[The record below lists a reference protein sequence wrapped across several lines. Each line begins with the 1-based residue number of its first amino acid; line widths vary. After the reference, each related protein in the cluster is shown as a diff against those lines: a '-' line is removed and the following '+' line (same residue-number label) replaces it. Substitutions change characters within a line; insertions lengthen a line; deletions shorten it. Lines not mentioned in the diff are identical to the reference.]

1 MDERNRTPTIGEG
14 YSQHDRFWYDDKML
28 YLAVSNHVLYKLPLF
43 LFPESTYLSSLTCNY
58 KPDPRKDNPL
68 PQLPLIDVDG
78 TVYYVLEDVTS
89 TELDALLSI
98 LTPSYIESRPEV
110 ASYEGLAAVL
120 KLSTRWGLS
129 SVRRFVLRRLDEIMQ
144 PVQRL
149 ALARSCDVDKWVSR
163 ALVTLCE
170 RSEPLS
176 LDDILQMTPEDIAL
190 VTQVREQ
197 ARAPASP
204 VTLESADVVR
214 LIEDLSASIRMRR
227 KKLGAG
233 SSAVKAR
240 DPESLRDDE
249 PGRPKSAAARDH
261 SPISS
266 PPDAPP
272 ETSEN
277 TQPIESSAPSQP
289 TFVFGQPLSTTPGDR
304 PFTPE
309 LPQLPTPLSGT
320 DSGTDE
326 DQSKTVEKAK
336 LEIKSPRLGKPMPV
350 KIKRRLRDTDV
361 MSSQPHTGLGTTAST
376 LLAATD
382 PAK

>member
-1 MDERNRTPTIGEG
+1 MS
-14 YSQHDRFWYDDKML
+14 YDRY
-28 YLAVSNHVLYKLPLF
+28 
-43 LFPESTYLSSLTCNY
+43 
-58 KPDPRKDNPL
+58 
-68 PQLPLIDVDG
+68 
-78 TVYYVLEDVTS
+78 
-89 TELDALLSI
+89 
-98 LTPSYIESRPEV
+98 SYIESRPEV

-149 ALARSCDVDKWVSR
+149 ALARSCDVEKWVSR

-170 RSEPLS
+170 RSDPLS
-176 LDDILQMTPEDIAL
+176 LDDILQMSPEDIAL

-204 VTLESADVVR
+204 VTLKSTDVVR

-227 KKLGAG
+227 KKLGTG
-233 SSAVKAR
+233 PSAVKGST
-240 DPESLRDDE
+240 PESLRDDE
-249 PGRPKSAAARDH
+249 PRSSESAAAREH
-261 SPISS
+261 LPIS
-266 PPDAPP
+266 PPP
-272 ETSEN
+272 EAAPEAPKS
-277 TQPIESSAPSQP
+277 TQPVESATSNQP
-289 TFVFGQPLSTTPGDR
+289 TFVFGQPLSTIPGDR

-309 LPQLPTPLSGT
+309 LPQLPTPASGT

-326 DQSKTVEKAK
+326 DQSTTVEKVKA
-336 LEIKSPRLGKPMPV
+336 EIKSPRLGKPMPS

-376 LLAATD
+376 LLAAMS